1 MRNSNPVF
9 SAASKREFADTR
21 VCTYKGV
28 ALKTLYYVVMVII
41 GAALGIYLMIKDPE
55 IGVSFLIGAI
65 FVGFISSLIAMWVPR
80 ASKYAGTVYCLC
92 EGMVVGLVSLLL
104 EIAIPGVVGVAL
116 ISTIACVMVVAVF
129 YLTGLV
135 KVNSAFLR
143 FLLMFSMSLL
153 IGWFIGYILSMFG
166 IINITEN
173 FGLSMLSSI
182 VMVFLAVLFLFS
194 DMEQIR
200 IAVEGGMSKEFEWY
214 SSFGLVFTI
223 IWLYIRVLYIVALI
237 MGRVSR
243 R

>member
-1 MRNSNPVF
+1 
-9 SAASKREFADTR
+9 
-21 VCTYKGV
+21 
-28 ALKTLYYVVMVII
+28 
-41 GAALGIYLMIKDPE
+41 
-55 IGVSFLIGAI
+55 
-65 FVGFISSLIAMWVPR
+65 MWVPR

>member
-9 SAASKREFADTR
+9 SAARKQEFSDTR

-28 ALKTLYYVVMVII
+28 AFKTLYYILMVLV
-41 GAALGIYLMIKDPE
+41 GAGLGILLMVLNPSL
-55 IGVSFLIGAI
+55 GVAFLIGA
-65 FVGFISSLIAMWVPR
+65 FVVGFISSMIAMMAPR
-80 ASKYAGTVYCLC
+80 AAKYAGTVYCLC
-92 EGMVVGLVSLLL
+92 EGMIVGLLSLIL
-104 EIAIPGVVGVAL
+104 ELVIPGVVGVAL

-135 KVNSAFLR
+135 KVTKAFIR
-143 FLLMFSMSLL
+143 FLLIFSMSLL
-153 IGWFIGYILSMFG
+153 IGWFISYILSLFG
-166 IINITEN
+166 LITISGDN
-173 FGLSMLSSI
+173 FGLSLFTSI

-223 IWLYIRVLYIVALI
+223 IWLYIRVLYIVAII
-237 MGRVSR
+237 MGRR
-243 R
+243 N